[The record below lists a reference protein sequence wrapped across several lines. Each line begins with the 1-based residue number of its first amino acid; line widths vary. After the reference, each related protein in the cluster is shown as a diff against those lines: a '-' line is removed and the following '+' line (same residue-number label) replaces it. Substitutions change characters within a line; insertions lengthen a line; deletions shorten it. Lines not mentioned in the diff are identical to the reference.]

1 MRRPYIDWLRGFA
14 VLLMIEWHVV
24 DAWTTTESRV
34 GGGYTTLALL
44 GGFAAPLFLFLAG
57 VAIPFAAASHQRKS
71 GLAPGSRE
79 AVRAAAWALQKRGW
93 QVVLIAHLFRFHSYL
108 WNLWGR
114 FDSVFKPDILNI
126 LGLGLVAAAW
136 CWGRSAVPSRRMAW
150 LLVPAGIILLVSPL
164 AQEWS
169 WPTLLH
175 LRLEAYI
182 RPNGWGQFA
191 LLPWVAFVFVGAAI
205 GEWIAQPRR
214 VEDEQRFHGRLA
226 LGGAALIIAGIVAYF
241 VPSPFTPSDFWTTSA
256 SFFLIRTGVMTMAL
270 SGAWLWMSRS
280 RANRWSPVVL
290 LGQTSLFV
298 YLVHLEL
305 AYGLFSVA
313 WKRSLTIPE
322 AAIGYVL
329 LTMLMIVAA
338 RWWVGRT
345 VRPWI
350 PEHLRA

>member
-1 MRRPYIDWLRGFA
+1 
-14 VLLMIEWHVV
+14 MIEWHVV

-34 GGGYTTLALL
+34 GYVYAALAMV

-71 GLAPGSRE
+71 GMTPRSRE
-79 AVRAAAWALQKRGW
+79 SVRAAAWALQKRGW

-114 FDSVFKPDILNI
+114 WDGVFKPDILNI

-136 CWGRSAVPSRRMAW
+136 CWGRSAVPARRIAW
-150 LLVPAGIILLVSPL
+150 LLLPAAIILLLTPASRL
-164 AQEWS
+164 WL

-191 LLPWVAFVFVGAAI
+191 IFPWAAFVFVGAAI
-205 GEWIAQPRR
+205 GEWIAQPRPAENER
-214 VEDEQRFHGRLA
+214 RFHGQLA
-226 LGGAALIIAGIVAYF
+226 LGGAAITIAGIVAYF
-241 VPSPFTPSDFWTTSA
+241 VPSPFGQSDFWTTSA
-256 SFFLIRTGVMTMAL
+256 SYFLLRTGVMTMAM
-270 SGAWLWMSRS
+270 SGAWLWMSR
-280 RANRWSPVVL
+280 RAGQHWSPVVL
-290 LGQTSLFV
+290 FGQTSMFV
-298 YLVHLEL
+298 YLVHVEL
-305 AYGLFSVA
+305 AYGLFSAA

-322 AAIGYVL
+322 AAIAYVL
-329 LTMLMIVAA
+329 FTALMLVAA
-338 RWWVGRT
+338 KWWVERT
-345 VRPWI
+345 ARPWI